1 MQFFARIKQ
10 LKPLLLFFG
19 IYTGL
24 FILFDW
30 TLDYT
35 LPFVVGFF
43 LALLMQPLIRLL
55 HRRLHMPHSAA
66 SLVATLA
73 VYVLLFLLLVLL
85 VLALIREGQ
94 KLISWIGSLS
104 SSALDQWLAPLYR
117 ILEKTGTWLQ
127 NVAPGFAADSKQ
139 AVSDFLRMVL
149 GFAGNTAKQTLSLIT
164 SVPMMLMMV
173 VVSILST
180 YFFSRDMEHIRAH
193 VRRIF
198 SSGQAGQLRAL
209 SQNSKAMGGRLILS
223 YLLIYGL
230 TFLESLIVFSVLGVP
245 YPLVFAI
252 LSGIADVLPVLGPG
266 TVYLPMAVVYLCLGN
281 WPVAI
286 ILAVCWLIVSAIRQ
300 IVEPKIVAKSINI
313 HPLAML
319 AAIYIALVAG
329 SFSVFLYAVILLF
342 LYQVLVQNGILLPLS
357 RALEAPRADEK
368 SSRTGI

>member
-1 MQFFARIKQ
+1 MQFLARLKQ
-10 LKPLLLFFG
+10 MKPLLLFFG

-35 LPFVVGFF
+35 LPFVVGFL

-55 HRRLHMPHSAA
+55 RRRLRMPPTAA

-73 VYVLLFLLLVLL
+73 VYVLLFILLALLVM
-85 VLALIREGQ
+85 ALIREGQ

-104 SSALDQWLAPLYR
+104 SSALDQWLAPVYR
-117 ILEKTGTWLQ
+117 TLEKAGAWLQ
-127 NVAPGFAADSKQ
+127 NVAPGFATDSKQ
-139 AVSDFLRMVL
+139 AVSDFLRTVL
-149 GFAGNTAKQTLSLIT
+149 GFAGNTAKQILSWIT

-198 SSGQAGQLRAL
+198 SSGQTGRLRAL

-230 TFLESLIVFSVLGVP
+230 TFLESLIVFSVLGIP

-281 WPVAI
+281 WPVAL
-286 ILAVCWLIVSAIRQ
+286 ILVVCWLIVSAIRQ
-300 IVEPKIVAKSINI
+300 VVEPKIVAKSINI

-342 LYQVLVQNGILLPLS
+342 LYQVLVQNDMLPPLS
-357 RALEAPRADEK
+357 RALEAPRAGGNPPQK
-368 SSRTGI
+368 SA